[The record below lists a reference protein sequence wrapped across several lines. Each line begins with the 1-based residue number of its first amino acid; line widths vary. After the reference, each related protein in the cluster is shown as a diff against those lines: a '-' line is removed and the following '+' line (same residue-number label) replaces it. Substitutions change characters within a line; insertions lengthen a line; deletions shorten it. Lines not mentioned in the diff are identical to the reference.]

1 MPIDE
6 IFPDFQRLRTQV
18 EAFAS
23 LGARLCAPDD
33 DYDDEVR
40 SALDEVV
47 AAIVLPVPTTGA
59 DARAATATHHRSR
72 RPW

>member
-6 IFPDFQRLRTQV
+6 IFLDFQRLRTQV

-23 LGARLCAPDD
+23 LGARLRAPDD

-47 AAIVLPVPTTGA
+47 AAIGLVGLEDLTDDDRFKNPP
-59 DARAATATHHRSR
+59 
-72 RPW
+72 